1 MGAEVTLDAVL
12 SSGGWTNAS
21 VTGGTDR
28 WTNPTDT
35 TNYTWS
41 GPVAQAGR
49 YEVSVFVPAGV
60 VNATNRQIPEVFY
73 TVVAADG
80 SHRVAVNQ
88 KANANKW
95 VVLGTYDFRA
105 GSTAQLHLSPNHFQA
120 GVAAAWETA
129 SWGTDR
135 IYVSDQAPKLVWR
148 ADSVLPKPLRWL
160 LVSST

>member
-1 MGAEVTLDAVL
+1 MAGAIVALVFGATAAMGAEVTLDAVL
-12 SSGGWTNAS
+12 SSGGWTNES

-41 GPVAQAGR
+41 GPVVQAGR

-95 VVLGTYDFRA
+95 VVLGT
-105 GSTAQLHLSPNHFQA
+105 L
-120 GVAAAWETA
+120 
-129 SWGTDR
+129 